1 MSHFLVTGGAG
12 FIGTNIV
19 RLLLAKHHQVTVL
32 DNLSTGY
39 LANLAPVMDQLTF
52 IKGDICDLATV
63 KEAVR
68 KVDFVLHQAA
78 WRAVEKSIDH
88 PMEAHH
94 NNVTGTLNVLMAA
107 RDAEVKRVVLASSSA
122 IYGDNGQELNQ
133 ETTLPHP
140 ASPYAVGK
148 LAGEQYAAV
157 FYHEFKLP
165 TISLRYFNAYGPFS
179 PADSSYSNVIPIF
192 VDNLI
197 KGTPPTIHWHGQQSK
212 DFIYVSDIARANY
225 LAATLPNLP
234 FGSSYNI
241 GSGHTTSI
249 NELLATLQNIL
260 HTSFVPLHST
270 KRPGDVL
277 TAFADISKAAR
288 ELSFSAKVSLHQGLQ
303 KFIDW
308 YLSESKP
315 QPADLVQQSISI

>member
-19 RLLLAKHHQVTVL
+19 HFLLAKHHQVTVL

-39 LANLAPVMDQLTF
+39 LANLAPVMDRLTF
-52 IKGDICDLATV
+52 IQGDICDLSTV
-63 KEAVR
+63 QEAVHN
-68 KVDFVLHQAA
+68 VDFVLHQAA
-78 WRAVEKSIDH
+78 WRAVEKSMDH
-88 PMEAHH
+88 PIEAHH

-107 RDAEVKRVVLASSSA
+107 RDAKVKRVVLASSSA
-122 IYGDNGQELNQ
+122 IYGDNGSLSNQ
-133 ETTLPHP
+133 ETALPRP
-140 ASPYAVGK
+140 ASPYAVAK
-148 LAGEQYAAV
+148 LAGEQYATV
-157 FYHEFKLP
+157 FYEQFNLP

-192 VDNLI
+192 VDNLL
-197 KGTPPTIHWHGQQSK
+197 KGTPPTIHWHGQQNK

-234 FGSSYNI
+234 FGSAYNI

-260 HTSFVPLHST
+260 HTNLVPLHSP

-277 TAFADISKAAR
+277 TAFSDTSKATR
-288 ELSFSAKVSLHQGLQ
+288 ELSFSAKVSLRQGLQ

-308 YLSESKP
+308 YLSQSEP
-315 QPADLVQQSISI
+315 QPADLIQQSISV

>member
-19 RLLLAKHHQVTVL
+19 RFLLAKQQRVTVL

-52 IKGDICDLATV
+52 IQGDICDLPTV
-63 KEAVR
+63 KQAVHH
-68 KVDFVLHQAA
+68 VDVVLHQAA

-88 PMEAHH
+88 PLEAHH
-94 NNVTGTLNVLMAA
+94 NNVTGTLNVLIAA
-107 RDAEVKRVVLASSSA
+107 RDAKVKRVVLASSSA
-122 IYGDNGQELNQ
+122 VYGDNGSNINQ
-133 ETTLPHP
+133 ESTMPRP
-140 ASPYAVGK
+140 ASPYAVSK

-165 TISLRYFNAYGPFS
+165 TISLRYFNAFGPFS
-179 PADSSYSNVIPIF
+179 PAESAYSNVIPIF
-192 VDNLI
+192 VDNLL
-197 KGTPPTIHWHGQQSK
+197 KGTSPIVHWHGQQSK

-234 FGSSYNI
+234 FGSAYNI

-249 NELLATLQNIL
+249 NQLLSTLQQLL
-260 HTSFVPLHST
+260 HTNLTPLSAP

-277 TAFADISKAAR
+277 TTFSDTTKAKQ
-288 ELSFSAKVSLHQGLQ
+288 ELSFTAQVPLDQGLQ

-308 YLSESKP
+308 YLA
-315 QPADLVQQSISI
+315 QPAAKHASLVQQSVTV

>member
-19 RLLLAKHHQVTVL
+19 RFLLTKHHQVTVL

-39 LANLAPVMDQLTF
+39 LTNLASVMDKITF
-52 IKGDICDLATV
+52 IQGDICDLPTV
-63 KEAVR
+63 KQAVQD
-68 KVDFVLHQAA
+68 VDIVLHQAA

-88 PMEAHH
+88 PIEAHH

-107 RDAEVKRVVLASSSA
+107 RDAKVKRVVLASSSA
-122 IYGDNGQELNQ
+122 VYGDNGSNINQ
-133 ETTLPHP
+133 ENTLPRP
-140 ASPYAVGK
+140 ASPYAVAK

-157 FYHEFKLP
+157 FYQEFKLP

-179 PADSSYSNVIPIF
+179 PAESAYSNVIPIF
-192 VDNLI
+192 VDNLL
-197 KGTPPTIHWHGQQSK
+197 KGTPPVVHWHGQQSK

-234 FGSSYNI
+234 FGSAYNI

-249 NELLATLQNIL
+249 NQLLSTLQQLL
-260 HTSFVPLHST
+260 HTSLTPLSAP

-277 TAFADISKAAR
+277 AAFSDTTKAAQD
-288 ELSFSAKVSLHQGLQ
+288 LSFTAAVPLEQGLQ
-303 KFIDW
+303 NFIDW
-308 YLSESKP
+308 YLA
-315 QPADLVQQSISI
+315 QPAAKSTPLVQQSMAV